1 MIRSILMLGA
11 AASLAACATDGGKPK
26 TAASEPAAAGPGKGK
41 GYDHDPYPSTYK
53 PYPGVPTLVT
63 NVTIF
68 DGEGGR
74 IDNGAVLF
82 RDGKIV
88 AAGQGLTAD
97 AGTTVIDGYGKY
109 LTPGI
114 IDIHSH
120 LGDYPS
126 PGVEANSDGNEAT
139 SPVTADVWA
148 EHSVWPQDP
157 GFGRALVNGGVT
169 TLEILP
175 GSANLFGGR
184 SVVVKNVYARTAQGM
199 KFPGAPY
206 GLKMACGENPKR
218 VYGSKGREPSTRMGN
233 IAVDRATW
241 ARAVEYKRRWEKY
254 EDKGG
259 DPPTRDIA
267 MDTLRGVLDGE
278 ILVQNHCYRADEMA
292 NVMDMAKEFGYHVSA
307 FHHAVEA
314 YKIADLLKANGTC
327 AAVWADW
334 YGFKMEA
341 YDAIEE
347 NLAHPREGRR
357 VCDDPLGRRERHP
370 AAQPGDRQGPR
381 RRHPR
386 GLPDRRGDRME
397 MGGDQSGQGAGHRR
411 QDRQH
416 QAGQDGRRRA
426 VERRSVQRLHPA
438 RDGVGR
444 RCADVRRQGSQAA
457 TGFRFRARPAGR
469 GGREVIKQL
478 LLGAAALAPLSLAP
492 LPPPR
497 RRSRSPTRSS
507 SSATAARR
515 STAAP
520 SSSATAASSR
530 RGRGLPCRAASAP
543 SMRAASG

>member
-1 MIRSILMLGA
+1 MRLIRSILMLGA
-11 AASLAACATDGGKPK
+11 AAAILSACATDGTKPA
-26 TAASEPAAAGPGKGK
+26 TASTDSTAKGPGKGK
-41 GYDHDPYPSTYK
+41 GYSHDPYPSTYK
-53 PYPGVPTLVT
+53 PYPGAPTLVT

-74 IDNGAVLF
+74 IDGGSVLF

-88 AAGQGLTAD
+88 AVGQGLAAD
-97 AGTTVIDGYGKY
+97 PGVTTIDGTGKY

-126 PGVEANSDGNEAT
+126 PSVAANSDGNEAT
-139 SPVTADVWA
+139 GPVTADVWA

-169 TLEILP
+169 TLQILP

-184 SVVVKNVYARTAQGM
+184 SVVVKNVYARTMQAM

-218 VYGSKGREPSTRMGN
+218 VYGGKGRQPSTRMGN

-241 ARAVEYKRRWEKY
+241 ARAAEYKRRWEKY

-259 DPPTRDIA
+259 DPPSRDIA

-292 NVMDMAKEFGYHVSA
+292 IVMDMAKEFGYHVSA

-341 YDAIEE
+341 YDGIPE
-347 NLAHPREGRR
+347 NLAILEKEGA
-357 VCDDPLGRRERHP
+357 CAMIHSDDENGIQRLNQEVAKARAAGIKAGYAISEETAWKWLAINPAKALGIGDKTGSLKPGKMADLVLWNGDPFSVYTRP
-370 AAQPGDRQGPR
+370 WMVWIDGALLYDAANPKLRPVSDFELGQPGE
-381 RRHPR
+381 
-386 GLPDRRGDRME
+386 GD
-397 MGGDQSGQGAGHRR
+397 
-411 QDRQH
+411 
-416 QAGQDGRRRA
+416 
-426 VERRSVQRLHPA
+426 V
-438 RDGVGR
+438 
-444 RCADVRRQGSQAA
+444 
-457 TGFRFRARPAGR
+457 
-469 GGREVIKQL
+469 K
-478 LLGAAALAPLSLAP
+478 
-492 LPPPR
+492 
-497 RRSRSPTRSS
+497 
-507 SSATAARR
+507 
-515 STAAP
+515 
-520 SSSATAASSR
+520 
-530 RGRGLPCRAASAP
+530 
-543 SMRAASG
+543 